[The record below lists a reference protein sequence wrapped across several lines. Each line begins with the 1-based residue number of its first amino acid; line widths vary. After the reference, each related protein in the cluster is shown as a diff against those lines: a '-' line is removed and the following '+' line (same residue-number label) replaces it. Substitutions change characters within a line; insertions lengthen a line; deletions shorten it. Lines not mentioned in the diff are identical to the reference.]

1 VGERHICPIAW
12 VAASSDLQRVVAETN
27 GCMRRIRIGSGGTTS
42 VVEMTDNPT
51 LSTIERLELAAD
63 SGTGVTFVG
72 ASMAAE
78 AGPVQVSW
86 SEIHDDARAV
96 GAALQAR
103 GLVPGDH
110 VAILGPTS
118 RELITIVRGCWMA
131 GLASMVLPL
140 PMRMGS
146 LDVFIDSTRGRIL
159 HGDAKLLL
167 IDELL
172 ADFYSPAEGD
182 PPILPM
188 KAVMPGAT
196 NVPTGDALEI
206 PAHDPERL
214 VILQYTSGSTSEPKG
229 VMIPDRVLSANID
242 ACAEA
247 AELNSDDAMVSWL
260 PLYHD
265 MGLVGFLALPMTKG
279 VDLVQA
285 APQDFLAHPGNWMQW
300 LSDYRATATAGPNF
314 SWVLAT
320 RALKRMKDLDLS
332 HLTVALSGAE
342 PVDPKAV
349 DAFVAEAS
357 RFGFTAGGMFPAF
370 GMAEVAIGGTFPPRR
385 RGLVT
390 DTVDR
395 IVLETQRVA
404 KPVEIHDEDELGLT
418 ARQLP
423 LLGKPVPGLEMKV
436 VDPETFEE
444 LPERHVGELLLRGT
458 SVTPGYYK
466 RPDAT
471 AALFHD
477 GWLLTGDLAY
487 VLDGE
492 LVLCGR
498 IKDVIIVGGRNVF
511 PEDIERAVGPLD
523 GVRAGNVIAFGMEG
537 YKGKESVVV
546 VAEVRVSDTS
556 GGLEEIRERIHHR
569 TLEVCGLPPRDVM
582 LVTPGTLP
590 KTSSGKLQRAKCRD
604 EYLNEELALIE

>member
-1 VGERHICPIAW
+1 
-12 VAASSDLQRVVAETN
+12 
-27 GCMRRIRIGSGGTTS
+27 
-42 VVEMTDNPT
+42 MTDNPT

-72 ASMAAE
+72 ASMASE
-78 AGPVQVSW
+78 TGPVQVSW

-118 RELITIVRGCWMA
+118 RELITIIRGCWMA

-167 IDELL
+167 IDDLL

-188 KAVMPGAT
+188 KAVMPGAP

-206 PAHDPERL
+206 PTHDPERL

-247 AELNSDDAMVSWL
+247 AELNRDDAMVSWL

-279 VDLVQA
+279 VELVQA

-332 HLTVALSGAE
+332 RLTVALSGAE

-404 KPVEIHDEDELGLT
+404 KPIDIHDEDELGLT

-471 AALFHD
+471 AALFRD
-477 GWLLTGDLAY
+477 GWLCTGDLAY

-590 KTSSGKLQRAKCRD
+590 KTSSGKLQRAKCRE
-604 EYLNEELALIE
+604 EYLNEELSLVD

>member
-1 VGERHICPIAW
+1 MSAR
-12 VAASSDLQRVVAETN
+12 
-27 GCMRRIRIGSGGTTS
+27 TTS
-42 VVEMTDNPT
+42 
-51 LSTIERLELAAD
+51 STIERLEAAAD
-63 SGTGVTFVG
+63 TGTSVTFVG
-72 ASMAAE
+72 SSMTGGAD
-78 AGPVQVSW
+78 PVTVSW
-86 SEIHDDARAV
+86 AQIHDDARAV

-103 GLVPGDH
+103 GILPGDH

-118 RELITIVRGCWMA
+118 RELMTIIRGCWLIGA
-131 GLASMVLPL
+131 ASMVLPL

-146 LDVFIDSTRGRIL
+146 LEVFIDSTRGRIR
-159 HGDAKLLL
+159 HGDAKLVL
-167 IDELL
+167 IDDVL
-172 ADFYSPAEGD
+172 ADFYVAADGD
-182 PPILPM
+182 PPIMPM
-188 KAVMPGAT
+188 KSVMPGAA
-196 NVPTGDALEI
+196 NVPSGDAIET
-206 PAHDPERL
+206 PPYDPERL

-247 AELNSDDAMVSWL
+247 AELTAADVMVSWL

-300 LSDYRATATAGPNF
+300 LSDYGATATAGPNF

-320 RALKRMKDLDLS
+320 RALKRMQGLDLS
-332 HLTVALSGAE
+332 PLTVALSGAE
-342 PVDPKAV
+342 PVDPSAV
-349 DAFVAEAS
+349 EAFVAEAS
-357 RFGFTAGGMFPAF
+357 RFGFTPGGVFPAF
-370 GMAEVAIGGTFPPRR
+370 GMAEVAIGGTFPPRG
-385 RGLVT
+385 RGLRT

-404 KPVEIHDEDELGLT
+404 KPVEIDDPDELNLT
-418 ARQLP
+418 ARRLP
-423 LLGKPVPGLEMKV
+423 LLGQAVPGLEMKV
-436 VDPETFEE
+436 VNPETYEE
-444 LPERHVGELLLRGT
+444 VPERHVGELLLRGT

-477 GWLLTGDLAY
+477 GWLCTGDLAY
-487 VLDGE
+487 LLDGE

-556 GGLEEIRERIHHR
+556 GGLDDIRERIHHR

-590 KTSSGKLQRAKCRD
+590 KTSSGKLQRAKCRE
-604 EYLNEELALIE
+604 EYLNEELALVD